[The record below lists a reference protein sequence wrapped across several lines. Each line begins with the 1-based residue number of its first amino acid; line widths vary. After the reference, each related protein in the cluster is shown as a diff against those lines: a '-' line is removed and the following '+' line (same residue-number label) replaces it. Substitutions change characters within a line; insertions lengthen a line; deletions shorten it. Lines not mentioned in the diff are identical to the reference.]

1 MARTQEPWRKAGVRW
16 LGGIVAVEAVEV
28 GGFCFCETGAIF
40 SLVDIVGFEWASLDE
55 FAGLGME
62 LTGTGPSGRET
73 GPSGR
78 VIGRAA
84 DDLAGATGF
93 RGGAMGGRPIRFTD
107 GASSSLSLV
116 SLSLI
121 SEGMSEGREVT
132 FLAI

>member
-1 MARTQEPWRKAGVRW
+1 
-16 LGGIVAVEAVEV
+16 VAVEAVEA

-62 LTGTGPSGRET
+62 LTGTGPSE
-73 GPSGR
+73 R